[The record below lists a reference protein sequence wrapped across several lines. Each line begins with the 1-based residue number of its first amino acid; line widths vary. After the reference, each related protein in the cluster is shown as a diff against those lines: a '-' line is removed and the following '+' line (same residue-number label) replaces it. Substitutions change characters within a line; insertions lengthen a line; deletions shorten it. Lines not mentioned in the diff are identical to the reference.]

1 VIKKITFTKIES
13 TNKYALE
20 NIDKIGDK
28 TVVIARIQTKG
39 RGRNARNWVSKKNN
53 LFASLVLK
61 PQYKLEKEYT
71 LNALTHYMAVVLA
84 RVFKKKY
91 SIETKIKWP
100 NDIIAD
106 GKKIAGILIETV
118 IQGYFLQGVV
128 IGVGVNLNMDR
139 KSLETIDQPA
149 TSLNILLK
157 RKINTDRF
165 LDYLLEEFFTQYDEL
180 LKRGFL
186 LIKEEYN
193 RRNIVLG
200 KMIEVDVFNKKY
212 YGMVKEIDDKGQL
225 VLNCNN
231 TEKIIS
237 VGDIIC

>member
-1 VIKKITFTKIES
+1 VIKKITFIKIES

-20 NIDKIGDK
+20 NIDNIEDK
-28 TVVIARIQTKG
+28 TVIVARVQTKG

-53 LFASLVLK
+53 LFVSLVLK
-61 PQYKLEKEYT
+61 PQYKLEKKYT
-71 LNALTHYMAVVLA
+71 LNALTHYTAVVLA
-84 RVFKKKY
+84 RVFKEKY

-100 NDIIAD
+100 NDIIVD
-106 GKKIAGILIETV
+106 EKKIAGILIETV

-128 IGVGVNLNMDR
+128 IGIGVNLNMDKR
-139 KSLETIDQPA
+139 SLKTIDQPA

-180 LKRGFL
+180 LKQGFL

-193 RRNIVLG
+193 SRNMVLG
-200 KMIEVDVFNKKY
+200 KMVEVDVFNKKY

-237 VGDIIC
+237 VGDIVC

>member
-1 VIKKITFTKIES
+1 MIKKITFTKIES

-139 KSLETIDQPA
+139 KSLETIDKPA

-193 RRNIVLG
+193 RRNMVLG

>member
-20 NIDKIGDK
+20 NIDKIEDK
-28 TVVIARIQTKG
+28 TVIVARVQTKG
-39 RGRNARNWVSKKNN
+39 RGRNARNWVSKKDN

-61 PQYKLEKEYT
+61 PRYKLEKEYT
-71 LNALTHYMAVVLA
+71 LNALTHYTAVVLA
-84 RVFKKKY
+84 RVFKEKY

-139 KSLETIDQPA
+139 KSLGTIDQPA
-149 TSLNILLK
+149 I
-157 RKINTDRF
+157 F
-165 LDYLLEEFFTQYDEL
+165 Y
-180 LKRGFL
+180 
-186 LIKEEYN
+186 
-193 RRNIVLG
+193 
-200 KMIEVDVFNKKY
+200 
-212 YGMVKEIDDKGQL
+212 
-225 VLNCNN
+225 
-231 TEKIIS
+231 
-237 VGDIIC
+237 

>member
-139 KSLETIDQPA
+139 KSLETIDKPA

-180 LKRGFL
+180 LKQGFL

-193 RRNIVLG
+193 RRNMVLG

>member
-1 VIKKITFTKIES
+1 MIKKITFTKIES

-139 KSLETIDQPA
+139 KSLETIDKPA

-180 LKRGFL
+180 LKQGFL

-193 RRNIVLG
+193 RRNMVLG